1 MNLKPIT
8 SKTTKADLI
17 QYIAELEA
25 EHHTL
30 VDTVDELENRVA
42 NLTLYLEYVR
52 NADKKLWTILRK
64 NFSGLPGFVSPKR
77 KKVKQKLDI
86 LEGGDSDDSQRA

>member
-8 SKTTKADLI
+8 SKTTKAEMAD
-17 QYIAELEA
+17 YIHELEN
-25 EHHTL
+25 EYHTL
-30 VDTVDELENRVA
+30 VDTVDELENRVK

-77 KKVKQKLDI
+77 VRTSKKV
-86 LEGGDSDDSQRA
+86 DDNV